1 MTVRFKAKKV
11 YMFRYRTFGD
21 VAWADSKVYVSAYQ
35 CQKAADEM
43 TRRWSRHHTEI
54 EFYESEISWNKVDKI
69 YNKNNVKEQ
78 VEKNSS
84 IVTFPEP
91 KRLV

>member
-11 YMFRYRTFGD
+11 YMFRHRLLGE

-35 CQKAADEM
+35 CQKAADELPRWN
-43 TRRWSRHHTEI
+43 RRSVEV

-69 YNKNNVKEQ
+69 YNKNNVKGSA
-78 VEKNSS
+78 V
-84 IVTFPEP
+84 
-91 KRLV
+91 